1 MESIQTI
8 PRVSDEKNLIE
19 DILPKQIEIY
29 KEHKL
34 RSRK

>member
-1 MESIQTI
+1 MKSIQTT
-8 PRVSDEKNLIE
+8 PRVSDEEKLVE

-29 KEHKL
+29 KENKL

>member
-1 MESIQTI
+1 MESIQTS
-8 PRVSDEKNLIE
+8 PRVSDEENLIE

-29 KEHKL
+29 KENKL